1 MSSFNKVSLF
11 GNVGK
16 DADVKHLDGG
26 KVVAKFSLATT
37 ENRGKGEERTT
48 DTTWHNIVAW
58 DKLAELCETY
68 VKKGMAIIIEG
79 KISNR
84 SYEKEGRTVYT
95 SEIIAKELYFTG
107 KKESSNPVTENNEG
121 KFQKSGKVTTG
132 AMSDVN
138 DLPGANGIPDD
149 DLPFN

>member
-26 KVVAKFSLATT
+26 KIVAKFSLTTT

-48 DTTWHNIVAW
+48 ETTWHNIVVW
-58 DKLAELCETY
+58 DKLAELAEKY
-68 VKKGMAIIIEG
+68 IKKGMAIIIEG

-84 SYEKEGRTVYT
+84 SYVNKDGQTVYT
-95 SEIIAKELYFTG
+95 SEIIAKEIYFTG
-107 KKESSNPVTENNEG
+107 KKETDSAPLENKEG
-121 KFQKSGKVTTG
+121 QFQKGGKVTTG
-132 AMSDVN
+132 AMSDIN
-138 DLPGANGIPDD
+138 DLPGVNDELSNIP
-149 DLPFN
+149 F